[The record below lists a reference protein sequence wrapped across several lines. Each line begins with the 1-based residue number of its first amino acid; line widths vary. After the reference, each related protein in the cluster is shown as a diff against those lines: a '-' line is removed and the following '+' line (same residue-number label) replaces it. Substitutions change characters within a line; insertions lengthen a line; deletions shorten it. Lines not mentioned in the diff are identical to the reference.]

1 MTAKQF
7 RELLDVAPYR
17 TIELLF
23 TDGRSL
29 VIEHPDLVAASTG
42 EERLITTYSRPD
54 QVEIIDLAHVVSVR
68 FRLPGLFDDQTLG
81 A

>member
-7 RELLDVAPYR
+7 RELLDAAPYR

-29 VIEHPDLVAASTG
+29 VIEHPDLVAAATG
-42 EERLITTYSRPD
+42 EERLITTYSQPD

-68 FRLPGLFDDQTLG
+68 FRLPGLFEDSALES
-81 A
+81 

>member
-1 MTAKQF
+1 MTATQVS
-7 RELLDVAPYR
+7 ELLAATPFR
-17 TIELLF
+17 TFELLF

-29 VIEHPDLVAASTG
+29 VIEHPDLVKGHG